1 MIVNTFGVTD
11 AVGLGILVETS
22 SLLNVYQNLQF
33 ISHDEVGECDINKEL
48 GSSSE
53 NKRFVLHDSKGFEP
67 GDKDNFDTVMKFLNE
82 RKRRPQLSDR
92 VHAVW

>member
-1 MIVNTFGVTD
+1 MRSVFGV
-11 AVGLGILVETS
+11 LVDTS
-22 SLLNVYQNLQF
+22 SLLNIHRIIQF
-33 ISHDEVGECDINKEL
+33 VSHNQVGECDINKEL
-48 GSSSE
+48 GSSGE

-82 RKRRPQLSDR
+82 RKRKPQLRDR